1 MNTDL
6 FESDHELYRETVRAF
21 VTREVVP
28 NLERW
33 DAERL
38 IDRETWKRAGA
49 AGLLGLAV
57 PESHGG
63 AGERDYRFRVV
74 LQEEIARVGASSLQS
89 SFSTNDDIVLSYL
102 LEMATEQQQA
112 PWLHGFA
119 TGETVGAIAMTEPQT
134 GSDLRGIATT
144 AVRDGDDWV
153 INGSKTFITNGIL
166 ADLVI
171 VVARTGTDGGSRSF
185 SLFVV
190 ERDTPGFERGRKLDK
205 VGLAAQDT
213 AELFFRD
220 VRVPAGNMLGVE
232 GGGLPALMRNLPRE
246 RLGIAIAGQC
256 SAEAAFAWTLDYVRQ
271 RQAFGRPVAEFQT
284 VGFALAELRTRIEV
298 TRAYIDR
305 CVRELNR
312 GTLSAVDAA
321 KAKWWATEMQWK
333 VVDTGVQLHGG
344 YGYMTEYPIARA
356 FLDARVQRIYGGTNE
371 IMKEI
376 ISRDL
381 VRG

>member
-21 VTREVVP
+21 VTRDVVP

-74 LQEEIARVGASSLQS
+74 LQEEVARVGASSLQS

-102 LEMATEQQQA
+102 LEMATEGQQA
-112 PWLHGFA
+112 RWLPGFA

-134 GSDLRGIATT
+134 GSDLRGVATT

-171 VVARTGTDGGSRSF
+171 VFARTGTDGGSRGF

-220 VRVPAGNMLGVE
+220 VRVPARNLLGVE

-381 VRG
+381 VWS